1 MKLVWDQTGEK
12 LYETGVEQGVLYP
25 QDATTGAYP
34 LGVAWNGLSAIT
46 ESPSGA
52 EATAVYADNGKY
64 LSLMSA
70 EEYASTLEAY
80 MYPDEFAA
88 CNGEAEL
95 ADGVSIGQQ
104 TRKAFGLAY
113 KTLVGNDVLDTAFG
127 YKIHLVYGAKASP
140 SEQAHSTVNES
151 PEATALSWEIN
162 TTPVAVAGH
171 KPTASLVIY
180 SKKADPAKLAA
191 LEKILFGGEAV
202 GEVPRLPLPDEIKTL
217 MTVSAG

>member
-25 QDATTGAYP
+25 QDAATGAYP

-95 ADGVSIGQQ
+95 ADGVAIGQQ

-113 KTLVGNDVLDTAFG
+113 KTLIGNDVLDTAYG

-171 KPTASLVIY
+171 KPTASLVIN
-180 SKKADPAKLAA
+180 SKKADPTKLAA
-191 LEKILFGGEAV
+191 LEKILFGGEAE
-202 GEVPRLPLPDEIKTL
+202 GEVPRLPLPDEVKTL